1 MNVRRWLNDLEDV
14 TQKLVVGNKAD
25 LVKDR
30 LVTPDHGKKMADEL
44 DCEMIEVSARTGF
57 NIPQAFE
64 KLSRLMQ
71 ENEDAAVR
79 IRKACAKY
87 ISIARNDHEIEHENC
102 AGF

>member
-79 IRKACAKY
+79 IRKACA
-87 ISIARNDHEIEHENC
+87 
-102 AGF
+102 